1 MADSPKSI
9 GLGADLHAYLV
20 AHGSR
25 RDAVLERLAADTAA
39 MGQVARMQIAPEQG
53 ELLTMLAQLVG
64 ARLIVEVGTFTGYSS
79 LCIAR
84 GLADGGRLVCCDV
97 SDEWTSIGR
106 RHWEAAGVAD
116 RIDLRIAPAAQT
128 LEALPEEPHIDLCFI
143 DADKG
148 GYATYWDLLVPR
160 VRAGGVLLVD
170 NVLWGGRVVDPVEQ
184 SADTVALRAFNDKV
198 AADDRVDLVLL
209 SVADGLTFAV
219 KR

>member
-1 MADSPKSI
+1 MAPRSFLLNETLQRYVLDHSCKPDEVGQALI
-9 GLGADLHAYLV
+9 EETQALG
-20 AHGSR
+20 GPSG
-25 RDAVLERLAADTAA
+25 
-39 MGQVARMQIAPEQG
+39 MQVAPDQG
-53 ELLTMLAQLVG
+53 AFLGLITRIVG
-64 ARLIVEVGTFTGYSS
+64 ARYAVEVGTFTGYSS